1 MDQGRLLWIKTN
13 SYDTQTGET
22 YRILA
27 DIRFKLLAF
36 VPSLTGVAVALIT
49 EQPRT
54 EPVFVLGLPG
64 FV

>member
-1 MDQGRLLWIKTN
+1 MDQGSLPWIKMN

-54 EPVFVLGLPG
+54 ESVFVLGLPG

>member
-1 MDQGRLLWIKTN
+1 MDQGSLPWIKMN

-22 YRILA
+22 YRM
-27 DIRFKLLAF
+27 LAF

-54 EPVFVLGLPG
+54 ESVFVLGLPG

>member
-22 YRILA
+22 YRMLA
-27 DIRFKLLAF
+27 DIRFKLLAS
-36 VPSLTGVAVALIT
+36 VPTLTGVAVALIT

>member
-1 MDQGRLLWIKTN
+1 MN

>member
-1 MDQGRLLWIKTN
+1 MDQGSLPWIKMN